1 VGGIKHILKNLISVF
16 DWINARQATMRLT
29 TKKLV
34 GMALLI
40 AMAILF
46 RRVLTVHLPVGIV
59 SLAGFPI
66 IMAGFLY
73 GPVSGAI
80 VGAVSDVL
88 GFPLWPTGPYS
99 PFFTITAALTG
110 FIPALF
116 VHKTHAS
123 RAISIWTILIAVFTG
138 QFITKVLLVPYFLN
152 ILFGVPLMWK
162 AVTNLVVEIIH
173 TPVFALLA
181 QSVLIAYGEMR
192 SSTPVE
198 DARVNIK
205 TS

>member
-1 VGGIKHILKNLISVF
+1 
-16 DWINARQATMRLT
+16 MRLT

-46 RRVLTVHLPVGIV
+46 RRVLTIHLPIGIV

-88 GFPLWPTGPYS
+88 GFPLWPTGAYS
-99 PFFTITAALTG
+99 PFFTLTSALTG

-116 VHKTHAS
+116 VHKV
-123 RAISIWTILIAVFTG
+123 RARQQISLWMILIAIFTG

-152 ILFGVPLMWK
+152 ILFGVPLLWK
-162 AVTNLVVEIIH
+162 AITNLVVEIIH

-181 QSVLIAYGEMR
+181 QSVLVACGEMR
-192 SSTPVE
+192 NSSPLE
-198 DARVNIK
+198 DAKVNVK

>member
-1 VGGIKHILKNLISVF
+1 
-16 DWINARQATMRLT
+16 MRFT

-46 RRVLTVHLPVGIV
+46 RRVLTIHLPIGIV

-73 GPVSGAI
+73 GPLSGAL
-80 VGAVSDVL
+80 VGAISDVL

-99 PFFTITAALTG
+99 PFFTLTAALTG

-116 VHKTHAS
+116 IYKARVRQS
-123 RAISIWTILIAVFTG
+123 VSFWLILISIFAG
-138 QFITKVLLVPYFLN
+138 QCITKVVLVPYFLN
-152 ILFGVPLMWK
+152 MLYGVPLLWK
-162 AVTNLVVEIIH
+162 AVTNLIVEIIH
-173 TPVFALLA
+173 APVFALLA
-181 QSVLIAYGEMR
+181 QSVLVACGEMR
-192 SSTPVE
+192 GSSPLEEVK
-198 DARVNIK
+198 VNVK
-205 TS
+205 AS